1 MFIMPFFVTS
11 LLLPPHALI
20 DGGGVAHKLPSS
32 NDAAFVAREICS
44 SPPISLSLS
53 VSLLQGENRMC
64 CARTRRMRGAEHSEK
79 GMDLMKGRR
88 ETQFG

>member
-1 MFIMPFFVTS
+1 MFIMPFFLTS
-11 LLLPPHALI
+11 LLFPPHALS
-20 DGGGVAHKLPSS
+20 DGGGVAQKLPSS
-32 NDAAFVAREICS
+32 NDAAFVSREICR

-53 VSLLQGENRMC
+53 LVQGENHMC

-88 ETQFG
+88 ETQVG

>member
-32 NDAAFVAREICS
+32 NDAAFVAREIYR
-44 SPPISLSLS
+44 SPPISLSL
-53 VSLLQGENRMC
+53 LQGETRMC

-88 ETQFG
+88 EIQVG